1 MKPAGKPRQIG
12 LFAAFLLLVLLATF
26 APAAQVVSATMEGLQ
41 VAEAGAG
48 GGELW
53 LIPSPQPGVA
63 MRSTLFRPKG
73 KGPYPLAVINHGS
86 VEDPDE
92 RALMRLPSFPTLTAW
107 LLARGY
113 AVLVPQRPGH
123 GKTGGRYAESEGP
136 CGSADFF
143 RAGEST
149 ADSIAAAIGYMVRQP
164 FIRRTGILGVGNS
177 AGGWGAMALAGRNPP
192 GVAAII
198 GFAPGRGGREHGLP
212 LNNCSPGRLVDAAA
226 RFGATA
232 RIPTLWLYAA
242 NDTYFPPKLSGRVA
256 DAFAAAG
263 GKAEYRLLPR
273 FGREGHALIQA
284 PPAVWSAPLEQFLAR
299 K

>member
-1 MKPAGKPRQIG
+1 
-12 LFAAFLLLVLLATF
+12 
-26 APAAQVVSATMEGLQ
+26 
-41 VAEAGAG
+41 
-48 GGELW
+48 
-53 LIPSPQPGVA
+53 

-86 VEDPDE
+86 IEDPDE

-123 GKTGGRYAESEGP
+123 GKTGGKYAESEGP

-149 ADSIAAAIGYMVRQP
+149 ADSIAASIAYMVRQP
-164 FIRRTGILGVGNS
+164 FIRRTGTLVVGNS
-177 AGGWGAMALAGRNPP
+177 AGGWGGMALAARNPP
-192 GVAAII
+192 GVTAII

-232 RIPTLWLYAA
+232 RVPTLWLYAT
-242 NDTYFPPKLSGRVA
+242 NDTYFPPKLSGRLA
-256 DAFAAAG
+256 AAFTAAG
-263 GKAEYRLLPR
+263 GKAEYRLLPPV
-273 FGREGHALIQA
+273 GREGHALIQA
-284 PPAVWSAPLEQFLAR
+284 PPSIWSTPLEQFLAR